1 MNIRL
6 VFCILLLV
14 FTTVLFMSFSHSNP
28 LVKMEAVE
36 AVNLYYQHLNDG
48 ESEKAIQM
56 LSSQFT
62 GFLPNG
68 DALVYFEDRE
78 AKTNLSNQYT
88 LVDFDVRIVGNTAIV
103 TNTLITE
110 DNKSKQFSS
119 FHSTLTTILEK
130 QNGYW
135 KILHQHYT

>member
-14 FTTVLFMSFSHSNP
+14 FTTVLYMSFSHSNP

-48 ESEKAIQM
+48 DSEKAIQM

-68 DALVYFEDRE
+68 DALVHYQDLEENFG
-78 AKTNLSNQYT
+78 LGFHYSM
-88 LVDFDVRIVGNTAIV
+88 VDFDVRIVGNTAIV

-110 DNKSKQFSS
+110 DNKSNPFSNI
-119 FHSTLTTILEK
+119 HSTLTTVLEK

-135 KILHQHYT
+135 KILHQHHT